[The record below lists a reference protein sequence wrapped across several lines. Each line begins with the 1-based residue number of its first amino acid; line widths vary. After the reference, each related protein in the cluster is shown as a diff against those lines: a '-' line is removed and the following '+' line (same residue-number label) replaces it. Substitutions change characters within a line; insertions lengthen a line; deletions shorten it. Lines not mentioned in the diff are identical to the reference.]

1 MAKSSFPKPVSEVV
15 ATLADIFRH
24 QGKGELAELCESAHA
39 RFDETNYDNWNGGTY
54 TWALR
59 LVVPVP
65 LFASIEPRLLALEK
79 EIGEKLSQFGREYPN
94 DRLGEVTITP
104 ISPTS
109 VILGKQMTPSDV
121 EVRRL
126 WPDGM
131 LRLFLSHLAV
141 HKVAVS
147 KLKDELKSRG
157 VAAFVAHEDIEPSL
171 EWRNEIELGLRSM
184 HALAALLTLGFHES
198 NWTDQEMGWAL
209 GRGVLVLPVRVGI
222 DPYGFAGKYQGISG
236 SLEQPAVLASSIVEV
251 LLANNQTHGEMRRA
265 LVASFTNARSFQMA
279 KSLRALVVQVQDFT
293 DEEKEALRKACVNN
307 EQVKGAFGVT
317 EAIYRAFG
325 KPTDVKTSDASDV
338 SF

>member
-1 MAKSSFPKPVSEVV
+1 M
-15 ATLADIFRH
+15 
-24 QGKGELAELCESAHA
+24 
-39 RFDETNYDNWNGGTY
+39 
-54 TWALR
+54 
-59 LVVPVP
+59 
-65 LFASIEPRLLALEK
+65 
-79 EIGEKLSQFGREYPN
+79 
-94 DRLGEVTITP
+94 
-104 ISPTS
+104 
-109 VILGKQMTPSDV
+109 
-121 EVRRL
+121 
-126 WPDGM
+126 
-131 LRLFLSHLAV
+131 
-141 HKVAVS
+141 
-147 KLKDELKSRG
+147 
-157 VAAFVAHEDIEPSL
+157 
-171 EWRNEIELGLRSM
+171 
-184 HALAALLTLGFHES
+184 
-198 NWTDQEMGWAL
+198 
-209 GRGVLVLPVRVGI
+209 LPVRVGI